1 MKKTSNKN
9 ASQYVNTLTEFK
21 ANNLSGEIIGTN
33 KLYVVKSYGYYP
45 VFIYSYKTKNWYE
58 TEDRYS
64 VSTAKQMT
72 QVRPTGAQIIKHAHM
87 EAIIKQP
94 QNEVKIVG
102 GASVSL
108 SKYEETIKELTK
120 ENERTFSIPK
130 VDRMFYTSKES
141 SLVGIKKMS
150 KSRVKFKPI
159 KKRS

>member
-1 MKKTSNKN
+1 
-9 ASQYVNTLTEFK
+9 
-21 ANNLSGEIIGTN
+21 
-33 KLYVVKSYGYYP
+33 
-45 VFIYSYKTKNWYE
+45 
-58 TEDRYS
+58 
-64 VSTAKQMT
+64 MT

-94 QNEVKIVG
+94 QNELKIVG

-141 SLVGIKKMS
+141 SLVGIKKNE
-150 KSRVKFKPI
+150 
-159 KKRS
+159 

>member
-9 ASQYVNTLTEFK
+9 AFQYVNTLTEFK
-21 ANNLSGEIIGTN
+21 ANNLSGEIIRSTVGKPWNLPKPIGTN
-33 KLYVVKSYGYYP
+33 KLYVIKSYGYYP
-45 VFIYSYKTKNWYE
+45 VFIYSYQTGNWYE

-72 QVRPTGAQIIKHAHM
+72 QVRPTGAQVIKHAYM

-108 SKYEETIKELTK
+108 SKYEETIKEL
-120 ENERTFSIPK
+120 
-130 VDRMFYTSKES
+130 S
-141 SLVGIKKMS
+141 S
-150 KSRVKFKPI
+150 
-159 KKRS
+159 